1 MSYDR
6 QLERWTVHHRVGWL
20 NPVFEGLSWI
30 GGQGLVWLVIA
41 ALLALLWR
49 RPSLFLQVALA
60 DLAAQLISF
69 GLKQWIGRARP
80 SSVYSSPKPLVSA
93 PHDASFP
100 SGHATASFAC
110 ATILAFYAPRAAPA
124 FFLLA
129 AAIAWSRVYVGV
141 HYPLDVLGGA
151 VLGIAIAIAL
161 RWLSRVPRRLPRAR
175 PAG

>member
-1 MSYDR
+1 V
-6 QLERWTVHHRVGWL
+6 LA
-20 NPVFEGLSWI
+20 
-30 GGQGLVWLVIA
+30 VW
-41 ALLALLWR
+41 WR
-49 RPSLFLQVALA
+49 RPPLFLQVAIA
-60 DLAAQLISF
+60 DLTGQLISY
-69 GLKQWIGRARP
+69 GLKQWIGRERP
-80 SSVYSSPKPLVSA
+80 SEVYPLPKPLVRA
-93 PHDASFP
+93 PHDGSFP

-110 ATILAFYAPRAAPA
+110 ATVLAFYAPRAAPR

-161 RWLSRVPRRLPRAR
+161 RWLSINLPRSPRAT

>member
-6 QLERWTVHHRVGWL
+6 QLERWTVHHRAGWL

-30 GGQGLVWLVIA
+30 GGQGLVWLVIG
-41 ALLALLWR
+41 ALLALWWR
-49 RPSLFLQVALA
+49 RPPLFLQVVLA
-60 DLAAQLISF
+60 DLAAQLISS
-69 GLKQWIGRARP
+69 GLKQWIGRERP
-80 SSVYSSPKPLVSA
+80 SQVYASPKTLVSA

-110 ATILAFYAPRAAPA
+110 ATILTFHAPRAAPA

-151 VLGIAIAIAL
+151 VLGILIAIAL
-161 RWLSRVPRRLPRAR
+161 RWLSGGLRRLRRATR
-175 PAG
+175 AD

>member
-41 ALLALLWR
+41 AVLAVWWR
-49 RPSLFLQVALA
+49 RPPIFLQVAIA
-60 DLAAQLISF
+60 DLAGQLISY
-69 GLKQWIGRARP
+69 GLKQWIGRVRP
-80 SSVYSSPKPLVSA
+80 NDVYASPKPLVHA
-93 PHDASFP
+93 PHDGSFP
-100 SGHATASFAC
+100 SGHATVSFAC
-110 ATILAFYAPRAAPA
+110 ATVLAFYAPRAAPA
-124 FFLLA
+124 FFVLA

-151 VLGIAIAIAL
+151 VLGVGIAIAL
-161 RWLSRVPRRLPRAR
+161 RSLSRALPRLR
-175 PAG
+175 LGTPAG